1 MSRSTYFFEIV
12 DESGRIVRRCSQ
24 RCDNVRARKRAFDL
38 LAATPGAAAVF
49 GVETHGRSV
58 HSAYRS

>member
-1 MSRSTYFFEIV
+1 MSRSTYLFEII

-24 RCDNVRARKRAFDL
+24 RCDNIRAHKRALDL
-38 LAATPGAAAVF
+38 LAATPDAAAVF

-58 HSAYRS
+58 HSVYRS